1 MYNKEESP
9 ERCNCARIRRAAR
22 NITRYYDTTLAPS
35 GLGAGQFTLLGCLLN
50 YGAMRMVQL
59 AELLAMDRAT
69 IGHNLRPLERD
80 GLIEMTIDKDDRRA
94 RQITITPAGLARLKG
109 AVPLWTEAQEH
120 FESRF
125 GVPEAE
131 AMRGVMDIVGDM
143 PLLAKA
149 A

>member
-1 MYNKEESP
+1 MDFDSP

-22 NITRYYDTTLAPS
+22 NITRYYDTSLAPS
-35 GLGAGQFTLLGCLLN
+35 GLGANQFTLLGYLHN
-50 YGAMRMVQL
+50 HGSMRMLKL

-80 GLIEMTIDKDDRRA
+80 NMVEMTIDQGDRRA
-94 RQITITPAGLARLKG
+94 RQVAITPIGIAKLKR
-109 AVPLWTEAQEH
+109 AIPLWREAQTC
-120 FESRF
+120 FEARF

-131 AMRGVMDIVGDM
+131 AMRGMMDIVGDM
-143 PLLAKA
+143 PLLSKA